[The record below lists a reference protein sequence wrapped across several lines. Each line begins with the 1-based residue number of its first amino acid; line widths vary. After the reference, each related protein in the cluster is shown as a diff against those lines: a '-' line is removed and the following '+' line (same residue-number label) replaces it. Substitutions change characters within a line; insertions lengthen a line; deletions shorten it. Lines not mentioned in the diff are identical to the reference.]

1 MIKSTGIKGHRYL
14 VRHSCK
20 ARLSIF
26 ELNKNKYQRKF
37 EDVHEKPEFRF
48 QAFIQAV
55 LLVSVFEQRL
65 SFRLLFHE
73 KRSGNHF
80 KMRVGV
86 WRCCKLF
93 MWHSPW
99 KCFCIFTSGEQ
110 RKSLKKKKPSK
121 LVHFKC
127 KFDATLT
134 SFKMKFYEDWFWK
147 LS

>member
-26 ELNKNKYQRKF
+26 ELNKSKYQRKF

-65 SFRLLFHE
+65 SFRLFCFMKNDREIILRCGWGFGGAVSSSCGTAPENVFAFLHLESKE
-73 KRSGNHF
+73 K
-80 KMRVGV
+80 
-86 WRCCKLF
+86 
-93 MWHSPW
+93 
-99 KCFCIFTSGEQ
+99 
-110 RKSLKKKKPSK
+110 
-121 LVHFKC
+121 
-127 KFDATLT
+127 A
-134 SFKMKFYEDWFWK
+134 
-147 LS
+147 